1 MFRLILAKAIRS
13 FFDSYNAI
21 LTCFI
26 LTYLGFCIM
35 IVTRSGGRTLRV
47 LGLHARLSSS
57 EVSVVAVVTR
67 PPYAPVVS
75 IGKAPYGGEHVD
87 TLGIM
92 EATTAGS
99 RLL

>member
-1 MFRLILAKAIRS
+1 MV
-13 FFDSYNAI
+13 
-21 LTCFI
+21 
-26 LTYLGFCIM
+26 
-35 IVTRSGGRTLRV
+35 VTRSGGKTLRV
-47 LGLHARLSSS
+47 LGLPARLSSS

-87 TLGIM
+87 KPGKM
-92 EATTAGS
+92 EATNAGS